1 MIITNDSNTASNI
14 SIYTKE
20 NNRKT
25 ASGFFPLLKFRE
37 NLYNSC
43 QNKFSKFINKT
54 CDIKLLINN
63 KINQKIPL
71 NDYIINSYN
80 NKYENKLTPIPYI
93 NKRKLKNNLEKA
105 ELKNFQRNVVLM
117 RRLEY
122 TNKIQENKI
131 KKKYKN
137 QIKKIIFI
145 QKIIRGYL
153 VRKVI
158 YQINIIKETLANFF
172 YSIHFCIMK
181 KYFYLF
187 KDNIYERKKEDNY
200 LNEYGSHKES
210 KTNAYNYNE
219 NTSKNSINNDIE
231 QNDDINKELKMNKN
245 IKEINDLCYPDFNN
259 NDKDN
264 KNNINSNNDTTDFI
278 NKYNNYINKQKE
290 KIESIIENDDY
301 IEFSNKL
308 SKKNINVLNQNQ
320 RNRNPRNDLL
330 NYQLSSISSLN
341 ELKRTKT
348 QVIQRQFRKYLSKK
362 GYYGHFDKRKIAV
375 IYLLKNMI
383 IYNIRPFILNMF
395 ILLYKDITNMKYT
408 QEDNYFNIESERI
421 DTLNKNY
428 IAAINEIN

>member
-1 MIITNDSNTASNI
+1 
-14 SIYTKE
+14 
-20 NNRKT
+20 
-25 ASGFFPLLKFRE
+25 
-37 NLYNSC
+37 
-43 QNKFSKFINKT
+43 
-54 CDIKLLINN
+54 
-63 KINQKIPL
+63 
-71 NDYIINSYN
+71 
-80 NKYENKLTPIPYI
+80 
-93 NKRKLKNNLEKA
+93 
-105 ELKNFQRNVVLM
+105 
-117 RRLEY
+117 
-122 TNKIQENKI
+122 
-131 KKKYKN
+131 
-137 QIKKIIFI
+137 
-145 QKIIRGYL
+145 
-153 VRKVI
+153 
-158 YQINIIKETLANFF
+158 
-172 YSIHFCIMK
+172 
-181 KYFYLF
+181 
-187 KDNIYERKKEDNY
+187 
-200 LNEYGSHKES
+200 
-210 KTNAYNYNE
+210 
-219 NTSKNSINNDIE
+219 
-231 QNDDINKELKMNKN
+231 MNKK

-259 NDKDN
+259 NGKDN